1 MLNKIIKTI
10 YVFLF
15 FMISFMPKTTNA
27 ACQFTCGPISI
38 DTTNHQV
45 TISFDNHC
53 NCNVTS
59 YFWDYGNGFTDT
71 FQHGG
76 SSFPYPGT
84 YIVKVFGMCSNG
96 SIDSS
101 VHTVLVDYPN
111 NIICNVITSDK
122 SLEQSNGEF
131 SVFPNPISD
140 QLYFESLF
148 EEGYIKIY
156 NTTGNQLLFKEIGF
170 GLNSLDVSF
179 LTCGMYFLYYS
190 NGIISKK
197 TIMIKQ

>member
-1 MLNKIIKTI
+1 MMKINLKAAAIFI
-10 YVFLF
+10 LFL
-15 FMISFMPKTTNA
+15 ICILPKKSNA
-27 ACQFTCGPISI
+27 DCQFTCSPITI
-38 DTTNHQV
+38 DTVNRQV
-45 TISFDNHC
+45 CMGFQNYCSCI
-53 NCNVTS
+53 VTS
-59 YFWDYGNGFTDT
+59 YFWDYGNGLTGNS
-71 FQHGG
+71 QHGG
-76 SSFPYPGT
+76 TCFSYPGT
-84 YIVKVFGMCSNG
+84 YIVKVFGICSNG